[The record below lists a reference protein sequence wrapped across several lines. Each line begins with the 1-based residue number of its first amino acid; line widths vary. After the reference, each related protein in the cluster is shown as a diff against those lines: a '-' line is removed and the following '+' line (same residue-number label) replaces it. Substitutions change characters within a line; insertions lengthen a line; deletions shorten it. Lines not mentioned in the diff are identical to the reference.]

1 MANDGLLCF
10 YLKGES
16 TMPRRRV
23 ADRQNERQRI
33 QFAFN
38 ADLDSAIGVMFN
50 YLIKNPKAPSRAG
63 KHKGVDAMLAFWKP
77 FAYQE
82 QGDLSTEEM
91 KAIAR
96 ESVELLTR
104 QAELIAETFEVES
117 PKVSSSATPDL
128 RQEVRSAVSE
138 AIQQLVSSG
147 MMGTS
152 AKPLPVA
159 KQSLDSFGDGEGV
172 DFDEDALLGGLLDD
186 AAIAA

>member
-1 MANDGLLCF
+1 
-10 YLKGES
+10 
-16 TMPRRRV
+16 MPRRRV

-82 QGDLSTEEM
+82 QGNLSAEEM

-104 QAELIAETFEVES
+104 QAELIAETFGVES
-117 PKVSSSATPDL
+117 PKSGTSDL
-128 RQEVRSAVSE
+128 RQEVRLAVGE
-138 AIQQLVSSG
+138 AIQQLVNSG
-147 MMGTS
+147 MMGAS
-152 AKPLPVA
+152 PQPQPVA
-159 KQSLDSFGDGEGV
+159 KQNIDSFSDVEGV

>member
-1 MANDGLLCF
+1 
-10 YLKGES
+10 
-16 TMPRRRV
+16 MPRRRV

-38 ADLDSAIGVMFN
+38 ADLDSAIGVMFS

-82 QGDLSTEEM
+82 QGDLSAEEM

-104 QAELIAETFEVES
+104 QAELIADTFGVDTPKASGSETS
-117 PKVSSSATPDL
+117 DL
-128 RQEVRSAVSE
+128 RREVRLAVSE

-147 MMGTS
+147 MMGASTQ
-152 AKPLPVA
+152 PLPA
-159 KQSLDSFGDGEGV
+159 ARQAIDSFGDSEGV

>member
-1 MANDGLLCF
+1 
-10 YLKGES
+10 
-16 TMPRRRV
+16 MPRRRV

-82 QGDLSTEEM
+82 QGDLSAEEM

-104 QAELIAETFEVES
+104 QAELIAETFGVEN
-117 PKVSSSATPDL
+117 PKSGGTSDL

-138 AIQQLVSSG
+138 AMQQLVSSG
-147 MMGTS
+147 MMGASTQ
-152 AKPLPVA
+152 PLPVA
-159 KQSLDSFGDGEGV
+159 KQNIDSFGDVEGV

>member
-1 MANDGLLCF
+1 
-10 YLKGES
+10 
-16 TMPRRRV
+16 MPRRRV

-38 ADLDSAIGVMFN
+38 ADLDSAIGVLFS

-82 QGDLSTEEM
+82 QGDLSAEEM

-104 QAELIAETFEVES
+104 QAELIADTFGVDS
-117 PKVSSSATPDL
+117 PKGNGSGTSDL
-128 RQEVRSAVSE
+128 RQEVRLAVSE
-138 AIQQLVSSG
+138 AIQQLMSSG
-147 MMGTS
+147 MMGAS
-152 AKPLPVA
+152 AQSLPIA
-159 KQSLDSFGDGEGV
+159 KQTVDSFSESEGV

>member
-1 MANDGLLCF
+1 
-10 YLKGES
+10 
-16 TMPRRRV
+16 MPRRRV

-50 YLIKNPKAPSRAG
+50 YLIKNLKAPSRAG

-82 QGDLSTEEM
+82 EENLSAEEM
-91 KAIAR
+91 NAIAR

-104 QAELIAETFEVES
+104 QAELIAETFGVES
-117 PKVSSSATPDL
+117 PKSGASDL
-128 RQEVRSAVSE
+128 RQEVRLAVGE

-147 MMGTS
+147 IMGAS
-152 AKPLPVA
+152 AQPLPVA
-159 KQSLDSFGDGEGV
+159 KQNIDSFGDIEGV

>member
-1 MANDGLLCF
+1 
-10 YLKGES
+10 
-16 TMPRRRV
+16 MPRRRV

-82 QGDLSTEEM
+82 QGDLSAEEM

-104 QAELIAETFEVES
+104 QAELIAETFGVES
-117 PKVSSSATPDL
+117 PKSGGASDL
-128 RQEVRSAVSE
+128 RQEVRLAVSE

-147 MMGTS
+147 MMGAS
-152 AKPLPVA
+152 AQPLPVV
-159 KQSLDSFGDGEGV
+159 KQNVDPFGDVEGV

>member
-1 MANDGLLCF
+1 
-10 YLKGES
+10 
-16 TMPRRRV
+16 MPRRRV

-82 QGDLSTEEM
+82 QGDLSAEEM

-104 QAELIAETFEVES
+104 QAELIADTFGVDS
-117 PKVSSSATPDL
+117 PKASGSGTS
-128 RQEVRSAVSE
+128 QEVRLAVGE

-147 MMGTS
+147 IMGAS
-152 AKPLPVA
+152 AQPLPVA
-159 KQSLDSFGDGEGV
+159 KQNIDSFGDIEGV

>member
-1 MANDGLLCF
+1 
-10 YLKGES
+10 
-16 TMPRRRV
+16 MPRRRV

-38 ADLDSAIGVMFN
+38 ADLDSAIGVLFS

-82 QGDLSTEEM
+82 QGDLSAEEM

-104 QAELIAETFEVES
+104 QAELIAETFGVEN
-117 PKVSSSATPDL
+117 PKSSSSGTSDL
-128 RQEVRSAVSE
+128 RHEVRLAVSE

-147 MMGTS
+147 IMGAS
-152 AKPLPVA
+152 AQPQPVA
-159 KQSLDSFGDGEGV
+159 KQNIDPFGDVEGV